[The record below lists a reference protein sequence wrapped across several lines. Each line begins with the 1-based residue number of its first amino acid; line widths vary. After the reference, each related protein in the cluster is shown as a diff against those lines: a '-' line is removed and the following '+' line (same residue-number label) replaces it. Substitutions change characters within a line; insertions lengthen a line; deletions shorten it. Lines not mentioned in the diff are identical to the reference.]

1 MLIVIS
7 YILVA
12 NLLCGCSVIEN
23 AKRAVGFG
31 CDLVDAF
38 TTDETEDYT
47 SVSYNDIYKESERI
61 SKQAYEAI
69 ENKDSKAL
77 KALFS
82 TYTAQ
87 KNDLD
92 KEIKVFY
99 EKIEGKVISVEEI
112 EGFYSGSYHDAM
124 KGDVFN
130 KYEGKLINLKTDKGY
145 SYCVTIMG
153 TYNYDGF
160 EDKVGIND
168 IYLNYSIEREYESNL
183 AEIGD
188 TVQYGYEHCN

>member
-1 MLIVIS
+1 
-7 YILVA
+7 
-12 NLLCGCSVIEN
+12 
-23 AKRAVGFG
+23 VGFG

-61 SKQAYEAI
+61 SKQVYEAI

-87 KNDLD
+87 KHDLD
-92 KEIKVFY
+92 KEIEVFY
-99 EKIEGKVISVEEI
+99 EKIVGKIISVEEI
-112 EGFYSGSYHDAM
+112 EGFYSESYHDAV

-130 KYEGKLINLKTDKGY
+130 EYEGKLINLKTDKGY

-153 TYNYDGF
+153 TYNYVGF
-160 EDKVGIND
+160 EESVGIND
-168 IYLNYSIEREYESNL
+168 IYLNSSNERGYENNL
-183 AEIGD
+183 ADIGD
-188 TVQYGYEHCN
+188 SVQYGYEHCN